1 MAAYIDLNP
10 VRADIVSDPKDY
22 RWCGYGAAVAGVK
35 AERTGLGIVAAAA
48 RVPSGGSERGA
59 GGERSARPL
68 AAAALPGA
76 LLCRWPSA
84 GNEGFAA
91 RREHFGPK
99 RTSGARA
106 LRGVEADGLC
116 ALRDLR
122 VRAVG

>member
-35 AERTGLGIVAAAA
+35 AERTGLGIVAGAA

-68 AAAALPGA
+68 ATAALSGA
-76 LLCRWPSA
+76 LLCRWPGA
-84 GNEGFAA
+84 GNEVFRERSLRRAA
-91 RREHFGPK
+91 RTF
-99 RTSGARA
+99 RTETRQRSARSARA
-106 LRGVEADGLC
+106 RRGLAP
-116 ALRDLR
+116 
-122 VRAVG
+122 